1 MTGKS
6 FQSADSVWE
15 AWGAEVG
22 VEVRVGK
29 GVIGE
34 YFLGFCVAVG
44 NDATVSAGNIPVG
57 APTGMLMEVG
67 FVSPVQAVIKKQ
79 TNKTRIN
86 RRFIASKYSGGK
98 LIIDEILCYTRT
110 MAYQG
115 LLHKYG
121 TLLDLPL
128 HTRSVSLLEGNTPL
142 IKADNLARQLGGGF
156 ELFIKYEGL
165 NPTGSFKDR
174 GMTAAV
180 SEALG
185 RGATTV
191 ICASTGNTA
200 ASAAA
205 YAARAGMKSIV
216 LIPQGKVAAGKLAGA
231 IAYGAQVIQ
240 IDGSFDDAL
249 TMVIEI
255 TNKHPICLVN
265 SINPYRIEGQKTSA
279 FEICDVLDSAPDWL
293 CLPVGNAGNITSY
306 WAGFKQYNQMKAT
319 GLPQVLGVQAAG
331 SAPLVLG
338 HPIENPETV
347 ATAIRIG
354 KPARG
359 EQALQAAEES
369 KGRIIAATD
378 DQILEMQKTLARLEG
393 IWVEPAS
400 AAGLAG
406 LAMQI
411 ANATLNPKG
420 KRVVAIC
427 TGHGLKDPEIITK
440 EMQKPS
446 IVPPK
451 LEALE
456 EIILA

>member
-1 MTGKS
+1 MT
-6 FQSADSVWE
+6 
-15 AWGAEVG
+15 
-22 VEVRVGK
+22 
-29 GVIGE
+29 
-34 YFLGFCVAVG
+34 
-44 NDATVSAGNIPVG
+44 
-57 APTGMLMEVG
+57 
-67 FVSPVQAVIKKQ
+67 
-79 TNKTRIN
+79 
-86 RRFIASKYSGGK
+86 
-98 LIIDEILCYTRT
+98 
-110 MAYQG
+110 YQG
-115 LLHKYG
+115 LIHTYG
-121 TLLDLPL
+121 HLLDLPR
-128 HTRSVSLLEGNTPL
+128 HTRTVSLLEGRTPL
-142 IKADNLARQLGGGF
+142 LRADNLSRELGGGF
-156 ELFIKYEGL
+156 DLFVKYEGL

-249 TMVIEI
+249 TMVVEI
-255 TNKHPICLVN
+255 TNKRPICLVN
-265 SINPYRIEGQKTSA
+265 SINPYRIEGQKTAA
-279 FEICDVLDSAPDWL
+279 FEICDELGSAPDWL

-306 WAGFKQYNQMKAT
+306 WAGFKQYSGLKAAL
-319 GLPQVLGVQAAG
+319 LPRMLGVQAAG
-331 SAPLVLG
+331 AAPLVLG
-338 HPIENPETV
+338 HAVENPETV

-369 KGRIIAATD
+369 KGRIIAVSD
-378 DQILEMQKTLARLEG
+378 EQILDMQKMLARLEG

-406 LAMQI
+406 LATQVESGK
-411 ANATLNPKG
+411 LKVGG
-420 KRVVAIC
+420 KRVVAVC

-440 EMQKPS
+440 DMQKPS
-446 IVPPK
+446 VLPPK

-456 EIILA
+456 EIITR

>member
-1 MTGKS
+1 MT
-6 FQSADSVWE
+6 
-15 AWGAEVG
+15 
-22 VEVRVGK
+22 
-29 GVIGE
+29 
-34 YFLGFCVAVG
+34 
-44 NDATVSAGNIPVG
+44 
-57 APTGMLMEVG
+57 
-67 FVSPVQAVIKKQ
+67 
-79 TNKTRIN
+79 
-86 RRFIASKYSGGK
+86 
-98 LIIDEILCYTRT
+98 
-110 MAYQG
+110 YQG
-115 LLHKYG
+115 LIHTYG
-121 TLLDLPL
+121 HLLDLPI
-128 HTRSVSLLEGNTPL
+128 HSRTVSLLEGRTPL
-142 IKADNLARQLGGGF
+142 IKADNLSRHLGGGF

-249 TMVIEI
+249 TMVVEI

-265 SINPYRIEGQKTSA
+265 SINPFRIEGQKTAA
-279 FEICDVLDSAPDWL
+279 FEIVDELGSAPDWL

-306 WAGFKQYNQMKAT
+306 WAGFKQYC
-319 GLPQVLGVQAAG
+319 GLKSAVLPRMLGVQAAG
-331 SAPLVLG
+331 AAPLVLG
-338 HPIENPETV
+338 HAVENPETV

-369 KGRIIAATD
+369 KGRIIAVSD
-378 DQILEMQKTLARLEG
+378 DQILEMQKLLAKLEG

-400 AAGLAG
+400 ATGLAG
-406 LAMQI
+406 LAAEVQSGR
-411 ANATLNPKG
+411 LKVQG
-420 KRVVAIC
+420 QRVVAVC
-427 TGHGLKDPEIITK
+427 TGHGLKDPEIITRD
-440 EMQKPS
+440 MQKPS
-446 IVPPK
+446 VVPPR

-456 EIILA
+456 DVILGKTT

>member
-1 MTGKS
+1 M
-6 FQSADSVWE
+6 
-15 AWGAEVG
+15 
-22 VEVRVGK
+22 
-29 GVIGE
+29 I
-34 YFLGFCVAVG
+34 
-44 NDATVSAGNIPVG
+44 
-57 APTGMLMEVG
+57 
-67 FVSPVQAVIKKQ
+67 
-79 TNKTRIN
+79 
-86 RRFIASKYSGGK
+86 
-98 LIIDEILCYTRT
+98 
-110 MAYQG
+110 YQG
-115 LLHKYG
+115 LLHRYG
-121 TLLDLPL
+121 QLLDLPA
-128 HTRSVSLLEGNTPL
+128 HTSTNAVSLLEGNTPL
-142 IKADNLARQLGGGF
+142 IKAEALSHQLGGGF

-231 IAYGAQVIQ
+231 IAYGARVIQ
-240 IDGSFDDAL
+240 IDGSFDEAL
-249 TMVIEI
+249 TMVVEI
-255 TNKHPICLVN
+255 TNRHPICLVN

-293 CLPVGNAGNITSY
+293 CLPVGNAGNITAY
-306 WAGFKQYNQMKAT
+306 WAGFKQYNQLKST

-338 HPIENPETV
+338 HPVEKPETV

-378 DQILEMQKTLARLEG
+378 EQILHMQKALATLEG

-406 LAMQI
+406 LAIEI
-411 ANATLNPKG
+411 ARGSLKPEG
-420 KRVVAIC
+420 KRIVAIC
-427 TGHGLKDPEIITK
+427 TGHGLKDPDIITK
-440 EMQKPS
+440 DMHKPL

-456 EIILA
+456 EVILGD

>member
-1 MTGKS
+1 M
-6 FQSADSVWE
+6 
-15 AWGAEVG
+15 
-22 VEVRVGK
+22 
-29 GVIGE
+29 I
-34 YFLGFCVAVG
+34 
-44 NDATVSAGNIPVG
+44 
-57 APTGMLMEVG
+57 
-67 FVSPVQAVIKKQ
+67 
-79 TNKTRIN
+79 
-86 RRFIASKYSGGK
+86 
-98 LIIDEILCYTRT
+98 
-110 MAYQG
+110 YQG

-121 TLLDLPL
+121 HLLDLPPHS
-128 HTRSVSLLEGNTPL
+128 HTVSLLEGNTPL
-142 IKADNLARQLGGGF
+142 IKADNLSRQLGGDPSTLPSVAGQRF

-205 YAARAGMKSIV
+205 YAARAGLKSIV

-249 TMVIEI
+249 TMVVEI

-279 FEICDVLDSAPDWL
+279 FEICDILESAPDWL

-306 WAGFKQYNQMKAT
+306 WAGFKQYNEIKST

-338 HPIENPETV
+338 HPVEHPETV

-369 KGRIIAATD
+369 KGRIIAVTD
-378 DQILEMQKTLARLEG
+378 EQILNMQRWLAQLEG

-400 AAGLAG
+400 ATGLAG
-406 LAMQI
+406 LAQEI
-411 ANATLNPKG
+411 ASGRLRVAG
-420 KRVVAIC
+420 KRVVAVC
-427 TGHGLKDPEIITK
+427 TGHGMKDPDIITK
-440 EMQKPS
+440 DMRKPLV
-446 IVPPK
+446 VPTK

-456 EIILA
+456 EVILG

>member
-1 MTGKS
+1 M
-6 FQSADSVWE
+6 
-15 AWGAEVG
+15 
-22 VEVRVGK
+22 
-29 GVIGE
+29 I
-34 YFLGFCVAVG
+34 
-44 NDATVSAGNIPVG
+44 
-57 APTGMLMEVG
+57 
-67 FVSPVQAVIKKQ
+67 
-79 TNKTRIN
+79 
-86 RRFIASKYSGGK
+86 
-98 LIIDEILCYTRT
+98 
-110 MAYQG
+110 YQG

-121 TLLDLPL
+121 HLLDLPP
-128 HTRSVSLLEGNTPL
+128 HTRTVSLLEGNTPL
-142 IKADNLARQLGGGF
+142 IKADNLSRQLGGDF

-174 GMTAAV
+174 GMTAAI

-185 RGATTV
+185 RGAKTV

-205 YAARAGMKSIV
+205 YAARAGLKSIV

-249 TMVIEI
+249 TMVVAIA
-255 TNKHPICLVN
+255 NKHPIALVN
-265 SINPYRIEGQKTSA
+265 SINPYRVEGQKTAA
-279 FEICDVLDSAPDWL
+279 FEICDVLESAPNWL

-306 WAGFKQYNQMKAT
+306 WAGFKQYDEVKST
-319 GLPQVLGVQAAG
+319 GLPQMLGVQAAG

-338 HPIENPETV
+338 HPVDNPETV

-369 KGRIIAATD
+369 NGRIIAVTD
-378 DQILEMQKTLARLEG
+378 DQILNMQRLLAQLEG

-400 AAGLAG
+400 ATGLAG
-406 LAMQI
+406 LAQEI
-411 ANATLNPKG
+411 SRGKLDVKG

-427 TGHGLKDPEIITK
+427 TGHGMKDPDIITK
-440 EMQKPS
+440 EMQQP
-446 IVPPK
+446 IVVPPK
-451 LEALE
+451 MEALE
-456 EIILA
+456 EVILG